1 MKYAAIQAHR
11 GRYALT
17 LMCRAL
23 GVSRRGF
30 YAWETREPSEK
41 ARQDERLLMRVR
53 AAFRHS
59 HKTYGSP
66 RVHRTRRLQE
76 VRCGRKRVERLMRE
90 DGLVARRRRRYRRT
104 TDSTHALPVPGN
116 LVARQFDV
124 AHVDGP
130 DRVWVSDLTYVPTR
144 EGWLYLATVL
154 DLGTRRVVG
163 WSMRDTLEAEL
174 ALDALQ
180 MALARRYPAPGLVH
194 HSDRGVQYAST
205 AYRELLEAHGAVASM
220 SRKGNCWDNA
230 VAEAFFSTLEFELIE
245 GANWGTH
252 AEARKAIFRYIEGWY
267 NRERLHSSL
276 GYLSPVAYEEQL
288 ALMRRA
294 A

>member
-1 MKYAAIQAHR
+1 MKYAAIRAHR
-11 GRYALT
+11 GQYALSF
-17 LMCRAL
+17 MCRAL
-23 GVSRRGF
+23 RVSRSGF
-30 YAWETREPSEK
+30 YAWETRGPSER
-41 ARQDERLLMRVR
+41 ARQDQRLRVHIR
-53 AAFRHS
+53 AAFRKS
-59 HKTYGSP
+59 RRRYGSP
-66 RVHRTRRLQE
+66 RVHRQLRAQG

-90 DGLVARRRRRYRRT
+90 DGLVARPRRRYRRT
-104 TDSTHALPVPGN
+104 TDSSHALPVPGN
-116 LVARQFDV
+116 LVARTFDV
-124 AHVDGP
+124 AQVAGP
-130 DRVWVSDLTYVPTR
+130 NRVWVSDLTYIPTG

-163 WSMRDTLEAEL
+163 WSMRATLEVEL

-180 MALARRYPAPGLVH
+180 MALARRCPAPGLVH

-245 GANWGTH
+245 GAKWTTH

-276 GYLSPVAYEEQL
+276 GYMSPVVYEAQL

>member
-11 GRYALT
+11 GQYALS

-23 GVSRRGF
+23 GVSRSGF
-30 YAWETREPSEK
+30 YAWDTREPSER
-41 ARQDERLLMRVR
+41 ARQDQRLRVYVR
-53 AAFRHS
+53 AAFGKS
-59 HKTYGSP
+59 HRRYGSP
-66 RVHRTRRLQE
+66 RVHRQLRLHG
-76 VRCGRKRVERLMRE
+76 VRCGRKRIERLMRE
-90 DGLVARRRRRYRRT
+90 DGLVARPRRRFRRT
-104 TDSTHALPVPGN
+104 TDSNHALPVPGN
-116 LVARQFDV
+116 LVARRFDV
-124 AHVDGP
+124 QQVDGP
-130 DRVWVSDLTYVPTR
+130 NRVWVSDLTYIPTR

-180 MALARRYPAPGLVH
+180 MALARRCPAPGLVH

-230 VAEAFFSTLEFELIE
+230 VAEAFFSTLEFELVE
-245 GANWGTH
+245 GAKWATH
-252 AEARKAIFRYIEGWY
+252 AQARKAIFCYIEGWY

-276 GYLSPVAYEEQL
+276 GYLSPVAYEEHL
-288 ALMRRA
+288 ALTSRA